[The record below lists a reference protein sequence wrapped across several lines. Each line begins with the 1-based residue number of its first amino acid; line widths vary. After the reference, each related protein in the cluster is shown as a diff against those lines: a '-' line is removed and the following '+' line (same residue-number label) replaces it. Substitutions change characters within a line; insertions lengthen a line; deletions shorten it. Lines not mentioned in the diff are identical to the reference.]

1 MSFSW
6 IPIYEELATKL
17 LDYED
22 RQRELVDFLSEL
34 REEGLRVVSV
44 NDQGTTGPTQLTEID
59 PFTFFA
65 SFNRRIRDSDRIATL
80 SRIRE
85 HFDLESQV
93 PTDFD
98 GIPTV
103 DNQSSWFMPYAKM
116 RKADDVPSLWRLARQ
131 AVEGGRAATKAE
143 SFDRCLKIRSVKSG
157 KLSSGLFWLRPRAFL
172 PVDSRSMTYLRDH
185 HVEVPPKIESW
196 AQYIAVL
203 DATVQALGDN
213 FPALSHA
220 AWKHGVAAE
229 EVDSATTHRFWAGGH
244 GEKERLQQF
253 LSTRTWS
260 IGWPKDAPSQAAI
273 AAWSRIAEIQ
283 PGDQFAIKGY
293 GGRNDLKVHAV
304 GTVVK
309 VDPDGGTLE
318 WETLDVPHF
327 QGKAPGPAGAGS
339 WQETLCEVT
348 TPLARQA
355 LFGIGA
361 PEEDVQSAPS
371 QFARPPY
378 PLNLILH
385 GPPGTGKTYQMRQMK
400 AHFPLP
406 EPEAQKPWPEVSE
419 LTWFQV
425 VALALHDL
433 GKPSAVLE
441 IAAHPLVQA
450 KYVERAPQTKL
461 NAFVWQ
467 QLQSHTVR
475 ESTTVRYTLRV
486 DPLVFDRDDSGKW
499 FLAAGLPPELAATET
514 SAEAAPPT
522 NQFFVTFHPSF
533 SYEDF
538 VEGIRPES
546 DLEGAQAVRYPLR
559 AGVFK
564 QACER
569 AVQLAGYTGG
579 LAALCDLPAEE
590 RRDIFEGARPAVI
603 FIDEIN
609 RGNVARIFGEL
620 ITLIE
625 RDKRLGEDQE
635 LIVTLPGSQQRFGVP
650 PNLWIVGTM
659 NTADRSVVAVDIAL
673 RRRFAFEECAPEPE
687 LLSAVVIGDDEE
699 DGASVEVAKL
709 LTTINTRLEALR
721 DRDHRI
727 GHSFF
732 WPMVKTPALRTL
744 EELRRVFEDHIIP
757 LLVEYFHDDLGRVGL
772 VLGEQFVERRKGK
785 VAFASFDHPQRED
798 LAERTIWELK
808 PIDAIG
814 LDGFRAIYA

>member
-6 IPIYEELATKL
+6 IPIYEELATAL

-22 RQRELVDFLSEL
+22 RQPELIAFLRELRDD
-34 REEGLRVVSV
+34 GLLVVSV
-44 NDQGTTGPTQLTEID
+44 NDKGPKGSTQLTEID

-65 SFNRRIRDSDRIATL
+65 SFNRRTKDPHRVATL
-80 SRIRE
+80 DRMRE
-85 HFDLESQV
+85 HFGLESPV
-93 PTDFD
+93 PKDFD

-103 DNQSSWFMPYAKM
+103 DNQSSWFIPDATS

-131 AVEGGRAATKAE
+131 AIEGGRDAIEAE
-143 SFDRCLKIRSVKSG
+143 TFDRCLQIKSVKSG

-172 PVDSRSMTYLRDH
+172 PVDSRSKAYLRSH
-185 HVEVPPKIESW
+185 HIAVPDKLDSW
-196 AQYIAVL
+196 AKYREVL
-203 DATVQALGDN
+203 DAAVETLGAD
-213 FPALSHA
+213 FPELSLA
-220 AWKHGVAAE
+220 AYQSKDSD
-229 EVDSATTHRFWAGGH
+229 EVSEPETEGHRYWAGGH
-244 GEKERLQQF
+244 GQPQRLEDF
-253 LSTRTWS
+253 LATKTWS
-260 IGWPKDAPSQAAI
+260 IAWPKDSSSKAAI
-273 AAWSRIAEIQ
+273 AAWARIAEIQ

-293 GGRNDLKVHAV
+293 GGKNDLKVYAV
-304 GTVVK
+304 GSVVK
-309 VDPDGGTLE
+309 VDPDSGTLG
-318 WETLDVPHF
+318 WEPLEIELFH
-327 QGKAPGPAGAGS
+327 GKAPGPPGAGS

-348 TPLARQA
+348 EPLAREA
-355 LFGIGA
+355 LFRVGA
-361 PEEDVQSAPS
+361 PEKEVTDTKPEV
-371 QFARPPY
+371 ARPPY

-385 GPPGTGKTYQMRQMK
+385 GPPGTGKTYQMRRMK

-406 EPEAQKPWPEVSE
+406 EPEAQKPWPDVSE
-419 LTWFQV
+419 LTWFEV

-433 GKPSAVLE
+433 DKPSAALE

-499 FLAAGLPPELAATET
+499 LLTAGLPPELAATET
-514 SAEAAPPT
+514 SAEAATPT

-533 SYEDF
+533 TYEDF

-546 DLEGAQAVRYPLR
+546 GPEGTQTVRYPLR

-590 RRDIFEGARPAVI
+590 RREIFEGARPAVI

-673 RRRFAFEECAPEPE
+673 RRRFAFKECPPDPG
-687 LLSAVVIGDDEE
+687 LLSEVVIGDD
-699 DGASVEVAKL
+699 GGTSVEVAKL
-709 LTTINTRLEALR
+709 LTTINARLEALR

-732 WPMVKTPALRTL
+732 WPMVETRALRTI
-744 EELRRVFEDHIIP
+744 EELRRVFKENIIP

-772 VLGEQFVERRKGK
+772 VLGERFVERRKGK
-785 VAFASFDHPQRED
+785 ITFASFDHDQRED
-798 LAERTIWELK
+798 LAERTIWDLK
-808 PIDAIG
+808 PVDNIG